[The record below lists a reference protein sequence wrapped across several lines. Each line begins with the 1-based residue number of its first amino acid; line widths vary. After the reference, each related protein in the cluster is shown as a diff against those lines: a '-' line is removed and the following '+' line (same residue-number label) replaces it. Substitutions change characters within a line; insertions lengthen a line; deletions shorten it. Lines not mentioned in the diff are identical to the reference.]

1 MQINEIDVCKEAIEE
16 NNEPINQSLSTQL
29 DVSTVSDE
37 SLIKMKEMLLKKH
50 NLDLSPQFVYA
61 KNNTLQKV
69 NKVV

>member
-1 MQINEIDVCKEAIEE
+1 MQINEIDDCKEAIEE
-16 NNEPINQSLSTQL
+16 INEPINRSLSTQL
-29 DVSTVSDE
+29 DVSTVNDE